1 MWYHD
6 AADHE
11 DHEDHPTSTP
21 GEGASSAHY
30 AALQPLS
37 ADKYLKKSPVPTQAG
52 GLRGA
57 LDAPLLYG
65 SCMECGI
72 GLNDANEFFY
82 DRRQKQCDCF
92 TCNTCFETTF
102 GKDEL
107 FNSANWKTLG
117 IQAPQY
123 IRVTW

>member
-1 MWYHD
+1 MASQLNTSSMWYHD

-11 DHEDHPTSTP
+11 DHEDHSTP
-21 GEGASSAHY
+21 ATAT
-30 AALQPLS
+30 ALK
-37 ADKYLKKSPVPTQAG
+37 AQAG